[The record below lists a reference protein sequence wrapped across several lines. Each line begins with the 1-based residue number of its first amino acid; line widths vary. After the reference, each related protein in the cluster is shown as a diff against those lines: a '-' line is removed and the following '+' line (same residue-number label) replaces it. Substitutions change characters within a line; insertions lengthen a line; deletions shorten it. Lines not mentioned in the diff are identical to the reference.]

1 MITVPELITRERGK
15 EGARWRERGLS
26 YLLNKILLFG
36 SALIKT
42 WIKPM
47 IFLIAYLPYF
57 DQNKLKGGGWEEIS
71 FALRHTTSKCT
82 NVNSS
87 YKYEIQYF
95 ASEMLKANATF
106 KLIHDH
112 SSRLTRRKT
121 TTVKSFL

>member
-1 MITVPELITRERGK
+1 MITVPELITREREERR
-15 EGARWRERGLS
+15 EGDGEREDS
-26 YLLNKILLFG
+26 VIYSTK

-47 IFLIAYLPYF
+47 IFLFAYLPHF

-95 ASEMLKANATF
+95 A
-106 KLIHDH
+106 
-112 SSRLTRRKT
+112 
-121 TTVKSFL
+121 